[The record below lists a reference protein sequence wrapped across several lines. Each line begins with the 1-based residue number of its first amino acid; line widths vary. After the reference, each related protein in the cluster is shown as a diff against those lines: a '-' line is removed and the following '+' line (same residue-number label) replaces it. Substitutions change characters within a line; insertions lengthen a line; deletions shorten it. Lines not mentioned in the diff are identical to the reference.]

1 MEILAYK
8 FLSKDNDCVPVAGIK
23 WCIFLVTIVQILL
36 GLAGLDGVV
45 ISDNVI
51 VITNHCW

>member
-8 FLSKDNDCVPVAGIK
+8 FLSKDNDCVPGIK

-45 ISDNVI
+45 ISDNII